1 MIRRAKKG
9 NSPKVDKR
17 NGVKRA
23 KSNVPDQIDIN
34 LKYEEF
40 LKFMK
45 SLDEDGSPKPIT
57 EKQLMALI
65 RSAVRKKWMSCK
77 TKLAFLE
84 KTRIPDTNPNTRT
97 MWLWECEMCKGKF
110 KSDEINVDHKK
121 GESSFTS
128 IDQALPWASNILDV
142 SFDDLQILCI
152 PDHMVKNVMDAND
165 CSYEDAVNIK
175 KAIEI
180 LDDKDNLL
188 TWFKERNIL
197 YPSNAKLRREAIIK
211 YLEESNK

>member
-9 NSPKVDKR
+9 TPKKDKR

-23 KSNVPDQIDIN
+23 KSNVPDQLDID
-34 LKYEEF
+34 LKYQEF

-65 RSAVRKKWMSCK
+65 RSAVRTKWMSCK

-84 KTRIPDTNPNTRT
+84 KTRIPDTDPNTRT

-110 KSDEINVDHKK
+110 KNNEINVDHKQSEK
-121 GESSFTS
+121 SFTE
-128 IDQALPWASNILDV
+128 IGQALEWASGILDV

-152 PDHMVKNVMDAND
+152 PDHMIKNVMDSHN
-165 CSYEDAVNIK
+165 CSYEEAVNIK

-180 LDDKDNLL
+180 LDNKDKAL
-188 TWFKERNIL
+188 TWFKERGIIP
-197 YPSNAKLRREAIIK
+197 PSNAKKRREAIIK
-211 YLEESNK
+211 YLEENE